1 MHSRLPLALLA
12 TAGILTGCAVGPNYE
27 RPELELPD
35 AHRADTA
42 EAPSSVP
49 LPGWRDVFEDEIL
62 QRLIERGLDN
72 NLDLAATRS
81 RMRQA
86 EAELSRAR
94 APLYPTIDLKAGG
107 KREDKSVLT
116 GGDGLI
122 EDTYTFLGLLSWE
135 LDIWGFNRRRAEAA
149 TADLESAEWR
159 MYAQQVSLIGA
170 ISATYYNLIAVNQQ
184 LALTQSTITTREQ
197 TLRIQELRNES
208 GVISGLEVAQAK
220 VALAQAEQQLP
231 RLKNN
236 QLVFE
241 NQLRRLLGEAPDAV
255 ETTAQLQ
262 DMPLTEDL
270 PAGLPSDLLERRP
283 DVRVAELG
291 LVAANAEVGVAKADL
306 LPRISLTGGFGQESA
321 ELSDLLDSDGSRWI
335 ADLTVTQPVFNA
347 GARRAAVSVAWE
359 RREQAE
365 LAYIDTVLRSL
376 EDVSNSLSTFTR
388 AGELAASTARLRD
401 AAQEYLSLATKR
413 YSNGVIGYIDVLVA
427 QRQYFDAELALIDAV
442 RDRHLTVA
450 LLYRSLGG
458 GWEPEDDEG

>member
-1 MHSRLPLALLA
+1 VNIAHGEMSPRESRK
-12 TAGILTGCAVGPNYE
+12 G
-27 RPELELPD
+27 
-35 AHRADTA
+35 
-42 EAPSSVP
+42 
-49 LPGWRDVFEDEIL
+49 
-62 QRLIERGLDN
+62 
-72 NLDLAATRS
+72 
-81 RMRQA
+81 
-86 EAELSRAR
+86 
-94 APLYPTIDLKAGG
+94 
-107 KREDKSVLT
+107 
-116 GGDGLI
+116 
-122 EDTYTFLGLLSWE
+122 
-135 LDIWGFNRRRAEAA
+135 RR
-149 TADLESAEWR
+149 
-159 MYAQQVSLIGA
+159 
-170 ISATYYNLIAVNQQ
+170 
-184 LALTQSTITTREQ
+184 
-197 TLRIQELRNES
+197 
-208 GVISGLEVAQAK
+208 
-220 VALAQAEQQLP
+220 AQAEQQLP
-231 RLKNN
+231 RLRNN

-291 LVAANAEVGVAKADL
+291 LVAANAEVGVATADL

-335 ADLTVTQPVFNA
+335 ADLTVTQPVLNA
-347 GARRAAVSVAWE
+347 GARRAAVSAAWE

-388 AGELAASTARLRD
+388 ARELAASTARLRD